1 MKHLATTAELK
12 EGLVLRAYRS
22 GFGYARLVVAGV
34 TPYFYVTEA
43 PDDFYRCVEA
53 GETLS
58 GYLWTQNSVSFEF
71 GMSVAG
77 KISVPPGGSD
87 SSAGDRRF
95 LAIAHTVDIT
105 SSPERRCLKASVS
118 LPFRFFKISL
128 AKSERSFYTEEID
141 HLDGVITMLSDR
153 EAVLETD
160 HDLAPE
166 ALIRGRLSFDENHV
180 DITARVLSAE
190 RGRIMRYDI
199 EYTGLGERERN
210 RILEYVFSIYRE

>member
-141 HLDGVITMLSDR
+141 HLDGVLFIDHLPVMSRLKLKP
-153 EAVLETD
+153 VLMRLKRQWKKTD
-160 HDLAPE
+160 ESRMVRRPSG
-166 ALIRGRLSFDENHV
+166 GR
-180 DITARVLSAE
+180 TAK
-190 RGRIMRYDI
+190 
-199 EYTGLGERERN
+199 
-210 RILEYVFSIYRE
+210 